1 MRLEIPARIETRNR
15 RPAPG
20 PRPRKPGRGRRRGV
34 SLVEA
39 LVCLGLIALS
49 ATVLV
54 RILPSARQGM
64 ALSEHHLDAAFLGRT
79 LLEQARSQG
88 FEGVA
93 PGQGRLTQA
102 ETRDRVESV
111 QEFLY
116 SLEVASP
123 ASDRKHV
130 WITMRWREPG
140 GQKSLVMET
149 LLTRRHETGRVI

>member
-64 ALSEHHLDAAFLGRT
+64 ALSEHHLDAAFLGRS

-88 FEGVA
+88 FGGVS
-93 PGQGRLTQA
+93 PGQGSLVQR
-102 ETRDRVESV
+102 EVRDRVESL

-123 ASDRKHV
+123 GANRKQV
-130 WITMRWREPG
+130 WVTVRWREPG

-149 LLTRRHETGRVI
+149 ILTDR

>member
-1 MRLEIPARIETRNR
+1 MPRRAPARAGHQNLSKHS
-15 RPAPG
+15 APRSLK
-20 PRPRKPGRGRRRGV
+20 PRPGRPRGV

-64 ALSEHHLDAAFLGRT
+64 ALSEHHLDAAFLGRS

-88 FEGVA
+88 FGGVS
-93 PGQGRLTQA
+93 PGQGSLVQR
-102 ETRDRVESV
+102 EVRDRVESL

-123 ASDRKHV
+123 GANRKQV
-130 WITMRWREPG
+130 WVTVRWREPG

-149 LLTRRHETGRVI
+149 ILTDR

>member
-15 RPAPG
+15 RQAPG
-20 PRPRKPGRGRRRGV
+20 PRPRKPGRGRLRGV

-64 ALSEHHLDAAFLGRT
+64 ALSEHHLDAAFLGRG
-79 LLEQARSQG
+79 LLEQARSRG
-88 FEGVA
+88 FAGVS
-93 PGQGRLTQA
+93 PGQGRLTQSG
-102 ETRDRVESV
+102 TKDRAATI

-116 SLEVASP
+116 TLEVASP
-123 ASDRKHV
+123 ASGRKHV
-130 WITMRWREPG
+130 WVTLNWREPG
-140 GQKSLVMET
+140 GQRSLVLET
-149 LLTRRHETGRVI
+149 LLTDR

>member
-1 MRLEIPARIETRNR
+1 MRLKILARAGHLNPPPATVCQARKPRRR
-15 RPAPG
+15 RPPG
-20 PRPRKPGRGRRRGV
+20 I

-39 LVCLGLIALS
+39 LVSLGLIALS

-64 ALSEHHLDAAFLGRT
+64 TLSEHHLDAAFLGRS

-88 FEGVA
+88 FDGVS

-102 ETRDRVESV
+102 ETRDQVESV

-116 SLEVASP
+116 ALEVAAP
-123 ASDRKHV
+123 APDRKYV
-130 WITMRWREPG
+130 WVTVNWREPG
-140 GQKSLVMET
+140 GPKSLVMET
-149 LLTRRHETGRVI
+149 ILTER

>member
-1 MRLEIPARIETRNR
+1 MQLRNPAHADHRN
-15 RPAPG
+15 APTDSAL
-20 PRPRKPGRGRRRGV
+20 RPRNPWRGRSRGV

-39 LVCLGLIALS
+39 LVCLGLIALA

-54 RILPSARQGM
+54 RILPTARQGM
-64 ALSEHHLDAAFLGRT
+64 TLSEHHLDAAFLGRT

-149 LLTRRHETGRVI
+149 LLTRR